1 MANTLRKP
9 ERLNRK
15 KVIEKMF
22 AGGSRSFSVFPL
34 RVVYLPV
41 GELDAPVSI
50 LVSVSKRHFKRAVKR
65 NRMKR
70 RIREAYRVNKQEL
83 LNVLAQKQIRLAV
96 AFIYFSDDLVAFSV
110 IEERMKTALAR
121 IAEKILTIE
130 KEEVVETVATA
141 EAIVM
146 GAEETQSVQEP

>member
-1 MANTLRKP
+1 
-9 ERLNRK
+9 
-15 KVIEKMF
+15 MF

-50 LVSVSKRHFKRAVKR
+50 LVSVSKRYFKRAVKR

-96 AFIYFSDDLVAFSV
+96 AFIYLSDDLVAFSV

-141 EAIVM
+141 EAIAM

>member
-83 LNVLAQKQIRLAV
+83 LNVLAQKQIRLAI
-96 AFIYFSDDLVAFSV
+96 AFIYLSDDLVAFSV

-141 EAIVM
+141 EAIAM

>member
-1 MANTLRKP
+1 M
-9 ERLNRK
+9 
-15 KVIEKMF
+15 
-22 AGGSRSFSVFPL
+22 
-34 RVVYLPV
+34 
-41 GELDAPVSI
+41 
-50 LVSVSKRHFKRAVKR
+50 
-65 NRMKR
+65 
-70 RIREAYRVNKQEL
+70 NKQEL

-96 AFIYFSDDLVAFSV
+96 AFIYLSDDLVAFSV

-141 EAIVM
+141 EAIAM

>member
-83 LNVLAQKQIRLAV
+83 LNVLAQKQIRVAV
-96 AFIYFSDDLVAFSV
+96 AFIYLSDDLVAFSV

-130 KEEVVETVATA
+130 KEEVVETVAAA
-141 EAIVM
+141 EAIAM

>member
-1 MANTLRKP
+1 
-9 ERLNRK
+9 
-15 KVIEKMF
+15 MF

-96 AFIYFSDDLVAFSV
+96 AFIYLSDDLVAFSV

-141 EAIVM
+141 EAIAM